1 MQHNTRTHTHKHTLA
16 HTLTHTQTQTHTHTY
31 THTLTHSLTY
41 TLTHTHSLTHTQHII
56 HTIHT
61 QLKLFYLGT
70 KGQKARLIGHLVKGM
85 VVVFKQDIIHP
96 VHIGIVSLIWDSV
109 TPRPHFQ
116 IDIPVGTFEN
126 PRFNH
131 SYSTQ
136 IFVSAIDKV

>member
-1 MQHNTRTHTHKHTLA
+1 
-16 HTLTHTQTQTHTHTY
+16 
-31 THTLTHSLTY
+31 
-41 TLTHTHSLTHTQHII
+41 
-56 HTIHT
+56 
-61 QLKLFYLGT
+61 
-70 KGQKARLIGHLVKGM
+70 M

-116 IDIPVGTFEN
+116 VDIPVGTFEN

-131 SYSTQ
+131 SYSNQ